1 MKTRTRIGT
10 WNILTLA
17 QQGKLA
23 QLAREASRL
32 KLEILGLSEVRWP
45 NTGEHKTSSGQVL
58 LYSGIRGENA
68 PRERG
73 VGFLLS
79 PGAHAALMKWEPIN
93 ERIIVARFRT
103 RVRNLTVIQCYAPT
117 DAANLHEKE
126 SFYSQLN
133 SVVEKV
139 PKGDIQIHLGDF
151 NAKIGSNNADLER
164 VMGRHG
170 LGEMSEN
177 GELFTEFCG
186 NNNMVIGGS
195 LFPHR
200 PVHKVTW
207 VSRDGRTENQID
219 HICISHKWRRSLLDV
234 RNKRS
239 ADIAS
244 DHHLVIAEVR
254 LRVARVQRREEK
266 VGCRYDV
273 RRLQNPEVKR
283 AFVEQLQARATDM
296 PSGGSVEEQ
305 WTVIKDAFITTSDE
319 TLGKARSERREWISD
334 GTWRMIDERREAK
347 ASIER
352 ARTRA
357 AKTVARQKY
366 AELERGVKQACRRD
380 KRAWTN
386 SLAEEGETA
395 AANGDIRLLYDIS
408 RRLSGARTNT
418 RMPLKNRAGQ
428 LLTDRTDQLKRWTEH
443 FEELFRVSTVTDQQ
457 NQQRVTPSV
466 RRINRVNSE
475 TPSLTEIEAAVKSMK
490 SNKAPGID
498 RISAEML
505 KADSALSAQMMHRL
519 FTTIWETA
527 TFPVDWMQGILV
539 KVPKKGDLTECGN
552 WRGIT
557 LLCITLKVLC
567 RVILNRIQEK
577 IDATLRRQQA
587 GFRAGR
593 SCVDHITTLRIILE
607 QINEFQDSL
616 LLVFVDFEKAF
627 DRLNQENI
635 WSALRRR
642 GVPDKL
648 VHLIEAQYEAFSC
661 KVLHNGVLSDPI
673 RVTAG
678 VRQGCILSPLL
689 FLIVMDEILAEAIDS
704 RPNRGLPWNPLTME
718 QLNDLDLADDIV
730 LLSQR
735 RTDMQSKLDDLT
747 NCSKVAGLVVNV
759 AKTKSMVVNTDNPSS
774 FTVAGQQVEQV
785 ETFQYLGSQTTPD
798 GGTKSDIATRIR
810 KARGAFASLRNIWR
824 SNQITLHTKTRIFN
838 SNVKSVLL
846 YACETWCVSTETTQ
860 KLQVFIN
867 RCLRYIIRAWWPD
880 TWISNEE
887 LHRRCQQRPIET
899 EIRERRWKWIGHTLR
914 RGANEICREALDWNP
929 QGQRRRGRPRGSWRR
944 SLANDIQTVDGNLSW
959 RQVKAIAGNRQQW
972 RGLISSL
979 CRADNTAD
987 QDH

>member
-10 WNILTLA
+10 WNVLTLA

-23 QLAREASRL
+23 QLANEASRL

-45 NTGEHKTSSGQVL
+45 NTGEHKTPSGQVL

-68 PRERG
+68 TRERG

-79 PGAHAALMKWEPIN
+79 PQAHAALMRWEPVN

-103 RVRNLTVIQCYAPT
+103 RVRSLTMIQCYAPT
-117 DAANLHEKE
+117 DAADLQVKE

-177 GELFTEFCG
+177 GELLTEFCG

-200 PVHKVTW
+200 PAHKVTW

-219 HICISHKWRRSLLDV
+219 HICISRKWRRSLLDV

-244 DHHLVIAEVR
+244 DHHLVVAEIR
-254 LRVARVQRREEK
+254 LRVARILQREEK
-266 VGCRYDV
+266 VGCRYDT
-273 RRLQNPEVKR
+273 RRLENAEVKR
-283 AFVEQLQARATDM
+283 AFVEQLEARASEL
-296 PSGGSVEEQ
+296 PPGGTVEEQ
-305 WTVIKDAFITTSDE
+305 WTNIKNAYITTSDE
-319 TLGKARSERREWISD
+319 TLGKLRSGRREWISD
-334 GTWRMIDERREAK
+334 ETWRIINERREAK

-357 AKTVARQKY
+357 AKTAARQRY
-366 AELERGVKQACRRD
+366 AELEKAVKRSCRRD

-386 SLAEEGETA
+386 SLAEEGERA

-408 RRLSGARTNT
+408 RRLSGVRTNA
-418 RMPLKNRAGQ
+418 RMPLKDRAGQ
-428 LLTDRTDQLKRWTEH
+428 LLTDRTDQLKRWAEH
-443 FEELFRVSTVTDQQ
+443 FEQLFQVSNVVDQET
-457 NQQRVTPSV
+457 QQRAAPTV
-466 RRINRVNSE
+466 RRISRVNSDAP
-475 TPSLTEIEAAVKSMK
+475 TLAEIVAAIKSMK

-498 RISAEML
+498 CITAEML
-505 KADSALSAQMMHRL
+505 KADPILSAQMLHQL
-519 FTTIWETA
+519 FGNIWETV

-557 LLCITLKVLC
+557 LLCISLKVLC
-567 RVILNRIQEK
+567 KVILNRIQEK

-587 GFRAGR
+587 GFRPGR
-593 SCVDHITTLRIILE
+593 SCVDHIATLRIILE
-607 QINEFQDSL
+607 QVNEFQDSL

-627 DRLNQENI
+627 DRLNHENI

-642 GVPDKL
+642 GVPEKL
-648 VHLIEAQYEAFSC
+648 VHLIEAQYEAFTC
-661 KVLHNGVLSDPI
+661 KVLHDGVLSDHI

-678 VRQGCILSPLL
+678 VRQGCLLSPLL
-689 FLIVMDEILAEAIDS
+689 FLIVMDEILVGAIDS

-718 QLNDLDLADDIV
+718 HLNDLDLADDII
-730 LLSQR
+730 LLAQR
-735 RTDMQSKLDDLT
+735 RADMQSKVDDL
-747 NCSKVAGLVVNV
+747 CDSSKAAGLIVNV
-759 AKTKSMVVNTDNPSS
+759 AKTKSMVVNTNNPSN
-774 FTVAGQQVEQV
+774 FTVAGEQV
-785 ETFQYLGSQTTPD
+785 EEVECFQYLGSQTTPD
-798 GGTKSDIATRIR
+798 GGTKTDIATRIR
-810 KARGAFASLRNIWR
+810 KARGVFAGLRKVWR
-824 SNQITLHTKTRIFN
+824 SGQISLHTKLRIFN

-846 YACETWCVSTETTQ
+846 YACETWCVATDTTQ
-860 KLQVFIN
+860 KLQVFVN
-867 RCLRYIIRAWWPD
+867 RCLRYIIRAWWPHN
-880 TWISNEE
+880 WISNSD
-887 LHRRCQQRPIET
+887 LHRRCHQRPITT
-899 EIRERRWKWIGHTLR
+899 EIRERKWRWIGHTLR
-914 RGANEICREALDWNP
+914 RGTTEICREALEWNP

-944 SLANDIQTVDGNLSW
+944 SVVSEIQAADPNLSW
-959 RQVKAIAGNRQQW
+959 NQVKSMARNRRQW
-972 RGLISSL
+972 SVFKSSL
-979 CRADNTAD
+979 CSVTPADMD
-987 QDH
+987 Q